1 MDWSDIGSEIAGM
14 GAKLLGEM
22 VPVPGAGIAADA
34 VAKALGTKNEPD
46 AIAEALKKDPEAA
59 AKLKQAELDHKA
71 ELERIRAE
79 ARANHESEVTSRQAA
94 VNETIQQGY
103 QKGVLWRRAV
113 GWSLAVVIPLVVL
126 GVLGVAGVA
135 IATDRTELIQH
146 IPAVINALSPVWYVY
161 MVVLGV
167 AGYQEG
173 KMGRALAGDSE
184 GGISKAIRAIKG
196 S

>member
-1 MDWSDIGSEIAGM
+1 MDWSELGSKVMDMAPALGSALGGPAG
-14 GAKLLGEM
+14 GAA
-22 VPVPGAGIAADA
+22 GAALASVFGTEDDPDQI
-34 VAKALGTKNEPD
+34 AKAIEQ
-46 AIAEALKKDPEAA
+46 DPEAA
-59 AKLKQAELDHKA
+59 AKLRQAELEHERKMARIEA
-71 ELERIRAE
+71 EREGKR
-79 ARANHESEVTSRQAA
+79 ESETTSRQAA

-135 IATDRTELIQH
+135 ITTDRTEIIQH
-146 IPAVINALSPVWYVY
+146 IPPVLRELEPLWWVY